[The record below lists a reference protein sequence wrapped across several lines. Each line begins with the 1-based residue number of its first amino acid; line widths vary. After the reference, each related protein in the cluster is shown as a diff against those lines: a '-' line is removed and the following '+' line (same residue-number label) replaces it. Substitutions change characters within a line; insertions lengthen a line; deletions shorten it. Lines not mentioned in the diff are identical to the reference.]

1 MLVFYTENLSRRPLT
16 TVSQSST
23 LKDRRARL
31 INDGDYSTSYGY
43 CAHTGYNYYKAWVQ
57 VDLGQP
63 YTINSVK
70 IYYRIEGLSF

>member
-23 LKDRRARL
+23 LKDRLARL
-31 INDGDYSTSYGY
+31 INDGDYSTVFES

-57 VDLGQP
+57 VDLGQS

-70 IYYRIEGLSF
+70 IYYRKQGLSF